1 VPFDYKYQDNK
12 LPVTYKILLKKE
24 IMDQNSKDDE
34 QDRPHAKRSKSPR
47 LQKESIS
54 EKSLAYLER
63 ESQEID

>member
-1 VPFDYKYQDNK
+1 MPFDYKYQDNK

-34 QDRPHAKRSKSPR
+34 QNSPHAKLSKSPR

>member
-1 VPFDYKYQDNK
+1 MPFDYKYQDNK

-34 QDRPHAKRSKSPR
+34 QDRPHEKRSKSPR